1 MGKIIVLTHLIALK
15 GGMAE
20 TLPTGLGPAAEGIMT
35 SRPGGALESEVWT
48 GVTWG
53 ETALVGLKGR
63 GL

>member
-1 MGKIIVLTHLIALK
+1 MLTHLIALK

-20 TLPTGLGPAAEGIMT
+20 TFPTGFGPAAEGIMT
-35 SRPGGALESEVWT
+35 SRPGGALESEVGT
-48 GVTWG
+48 GLTWG